1 MPKDFISFLDCSA
14 DDLGDLV
21 EAAQIFRQ
29 LWVRGRSPSALKGRR
44 IAMMWG
50 ATGFRNRAAFEL
62 SIAELGG
69 KSFEILGTINANE
82 PLEDV
87 ARYLENWS
95 CAIVA
100 RTIAHDQMLR
110 LARSVQIPV
119 INARTPFNHP
129 CEILGDLAYVR
140 EQRGDLADLRV
151 AFVGEATN
159 LGHSWF
165 EAAARFPIHVVQV
178 CPAGYE
184 VEAQF
189 LEGIARDAEGEVS
202 VSQDMHSALAN
213 ADVIYTDCW
222 PTAGTDED
230 QQKIRDLFL
239 PYQVT
244 EEILRTCSQDTLFL
258 PCPPVHRGEEV
269 SDGAMN
275 WPGCRVF
282 DAKEYLLHAQS
293 ALLVSLLNSSVGGIQ
308 EWLRRG

>member
-1 MPKDFISFLDCSA
+1 MKKDFVTFLDWSA
-14 DDLGDLV
+14 AELGDLV

-29 LWVRGRSPSALKGRR
+29 LWVRRTSPPALKGRR
-44 IAMMWG
+44 IALMWG
-50 ATGFRNRAAFEL
+50 ATGFRNRVAFEL
-62 SIAELGG
+62 GVAELGG
-69 KSFEILGTINANE
+69 RSVEILGTIDVNE

-87 ARYLENWS
+87 ARYLDNWFD
-95 CAIVA
+95 AIVA
-100 RTIAHDQMLR
+100 RTATHDQMLR
-110 LARSVQIPV
+110 LARSVRVPV

-129 CEILGDLAYVR
+129 CEILGDLAYVK
-140 EQRGDLADLRV
+140 EQRGDLTDLRV

-189 LEGIARDAEGEVS
+189 LQSIAREAKGEVS
-202 VSQDMHSALAN
+202 VSQDMHSAIAD

-222 PTAGTDED
+222 PARGTAED

-244 EEILRTCSQDTLFL
+244 EEILRVSRQDALFL

-269 SDGAMN
+269 SAGAMN
-275 WPGCRVF
+275 WPGCRVYE
-282 DAKEYLLHAQS
+282 AKEYLLHAQN
-293 ALLVSLLNSSVGGIQ
+293 ALLVSLLNVGGEGLQ
-308 EWLRRG
+308 EWLR